1 MDNKRKYVIPGDVV
15 TTGPFRPEQNVI
27 LEGEKIIS
35 TTIGISEIYED
46 SVRVIPL
53 TGKYIPKINDLV
65 IGKVLSH
72 TSLSWELDINSC
84 YVGFLPAQD
93 VFGRDF
99 SAHADELSSKLK
111 TGDLVAARIANFD
124 RTRDPLVTI
133 SDRDLGAIDSGDLV
147 KISPSKV
154 PRLIGKRGS
163 MIQMIEMATN
173 AAVTIGQN
181 GWVVVSC
188 ETPEGLLKAK
198 KAIEM
203 INAKAHVAN
212 LTDQV
217 KEMLEIK
224 DDESSWAEETQQWSY
239 WTRMVYVVMDVK

>member
-1 MDNKRKYVIPGDVV
+1 MENKRKYVIPGDLV
-15 TTGPFRPEQNVI
+15 TSGPFRPEQNVV
-27 LEGEKIIS
+27 LVGDKIIS
-35 TTIGISEIYED
+35 TTIGISEIYDD
-46 SVRVIPL
+46 SVKVLSL
-53 TGKYIPKINDLV
+53 TGKYIPKIDDLV
-65 IGKVLSH
+65 IGKVISH

-99 SAHADELSSKLK
+99 SAHADELTSKLK
-111 TGDLVAARIANFD
+111 SGDLVAARIANFD

-133 SDRDLGAIDSGDLV
+133 SDRDLGKIDSGDLV

-154 PRLIGKRGS
+154 PRLIGKKGS
-163 MIQMIEMATN
+163 MIQMIEMSTD

-188 ETPEGLLKAK
+188 ESTEGLLKAK

-203 INAKAHVAN
+203 VNDKAHVAN

-217 KEMLEIK
+217 KEMLDK
-224 DDESSWAEETQQWSY
+224 KGES
-239 WTRMVYVVMDVK
+239 

>member
-1 MDNKRKYVIPGDVV
+1 MDNKRKYVIPGDVI

-27 LEGEKIIS
+27 LEGNKIIS
-35 TTIGISEIYED
+35 TTIGISEIYDD
-46 SVRVIPL
+46 SVKVIPL

-99 SAHADELSSKLK
+99 SAHADELTSKLK
-111 TGDLVAARIANFD
+111 SGDLVAARIANFD

-133 SDRDLGAIDSGDLV
+133 SDRDLGKIDSGDLV

-154 PRLIGKRGS
+154 PRLIGKRGT
-163 MIQMIEMATN
+163 MIQTIEMATN
-173 AAVTIGQN
+173 AAITIGQN

-188 ETPEGLLKAK
+188 ESPEGLLKAK
-198 KAIEM
+198 KAIKMVNEQ
-203 INAKAHVAN
+203 AHVAN
-212 LTDQV
+212 LTDQI
-217 KEMLEIK
+217 KEMLESK
-224 DDESSWAEETQQWSY
+224 GES
-239 WTRMVYVVMDVK
+239 

>member
-35 TTIGISEIYED
+35 TAVGISEIYED
-46 SVRVIPL
+46 SVRVISL
-53 TGKYIPKINDLV
+53 TGKYIPKIDDLV
-65 IGKVLSH
+65 IGKVNSH

-99 SAHADELSSKLK
+99 SAHADELATKLK

-133 SDRDLGAIDSGDLV
+133 SDRDLGAIDSGVLV

-188 ETPEGLLKAK
+188 ENPEGLLKAK

-203 INAKAHVAN
+203 VNQKAHVAN
-212 LTDQV
+212 LTDQI

-224 DDESSWAEETQQWSY
+224 DDET
-239 WTRMVYVVMDVK
+239 

>member
-1 MDNKRKYVIPGDVV
+1 MVDKRKYVIPGDVI
-15 TTGPFRPEQNVI
+15 TTGPFRPEQNVM
-27 LEGEKIIS
+27 LVGEKIIA
-35 TTIGISEIYED
+35 TAVGISEIYDD
-46 SVRVIPL
+46 SVKVIPL
-53 TGKYIPKINDLV
+53 TGKYIPKIDDLV
-65 IGKVLSH
+65 IAKVNSH

-99 SAHADELSSKLK
+99 SAHADELATKLK

-133 SDRDLGAIDSGDLV
+133 ADRDLGKIDSGILIA
-147 KISPSKV
+147 ISPSKV

-163 MIQMIEMATN
+163 MIQMIEQATN

-188 ETPEGLLKAK
+188 DTPEGLLKAK
-198 KAIEM
+198 IAIEM
-203 INAKAHVAN
+203 VNEKAHVAN

-217 KEMLEIK
+217 KEMLDK
-224 DDESSWAEETQQWSY
+224 KSES
-239 WTRMVYVVMDVK
+239 

>member
-1 MDNKRKYVIPGDVV
+1 MENKRKYVIPGDVI

-27 LEGEKIIS
+27 LDGNKIIS
-35 TTIGISEIYED
+35 TAIGISEIFDD
-46 SVRVIPL
+46 SIKVIPL
-53 TGKYIPKINDLV
+53 TGKYIPKIDDLV
-65 IGKVLSH
+65 IGKVVSH

-111 TGDLVAARIANFD
+111 AGDLVAARIANFD

-133 SDRDLGAIDSGDLV
+133 ADRDLGKIDSGHLV
-147 KISPSKV
+147 SISTSKV
-154 PRLIGKRGS
+154 PRLIGKRGT

-173 AAVTIGQN
+173 AAITIGQN
-181 GWVVVSC
+181 GWIVVSC

-198 KAIEM
+198 KAIKMVDEM
-203 INAKAHVAN
+203 AHVAN

-217 KEMLEIK
+217 KEMLESK
-224 DDESSWAEETQQWSY
+224 GES
-239 WTRMVYVVMDVK
+239 

>member
-15 TTGPFRPEQNVI
+15 TTGPFRPEQNVE
-27 LEGEKIIS
+27 LQGNKIIS
-35 TTIGISEIYED
+35 TTIGISEIYDD
-46 SVRVIPL
+46 SVKVIPL

-65 IGKVLSH
+65 IGKVISH

-99 SAHADELSSKLK
+99 SAHADELASKLK
-111 TGDLVAARIANFD
+111 SGDLVAARIANFD

-133 SDRDLGAIDSGDLV
+133 SDRDLGKIDTGDLV

-154 PRLIGKRGS
+154 PRLIGKRGT
-163 MIQMIEMATN
+163 MIQMIEMATD
-173 AAVTIGQN
+173 AAITIGQN

-188 ETPEGLLKAK
+188 ESPEGLLKAK

-203 INAKAHVAN
+203 VNEKAHVAN

-217 KEMLEIK
+217 KEMLESK
-224 DDESSWAEETQQWSY
+224 GES
-239 WTRMVYVVMDVK
+239 

>member
-1 MDNKRKYVIPGDVV
+1 MDNKRKYVIPGDVI

-27 LEGEKIIS
+27 LEGDKIIS
-35 TTIGISEIYED
+35 TTIGISEIYD
-46 SVRVIPL
+46 DVVKVITL
-53 TGKYIPKINDLV
+53 TGKYIPKIDDLV
-65 IGKVLSH
+65 IGKINSH

-111 TGDLVAARIANFD
+111 TGDLVATRIANFD

-133 SDRDLGAIDSGDLV
+133 SDRDLGKIDSGVLV

-154 PRLIGKRGS
+154 PRLIGKKGS
-163 MIQMIEMATN
+163 MIQMIEMATD

-181 GWVVVSC
+181 GWVVISC
-188 ETPEGLLKAK
+188 ESPEGLLKAK

-203 INAKAHVAN
+203 VNEKAHVAN
-212 LTDQV
+212 LTDQI
-217 KEMLEIK
+217 KEMLQIK
-224 DDESSWAEETQQWSY
+224 DNES
-239 WTRMVYVVMDVK
+239 

>member
-27 LEGEKIIS
+27 LEGNKIIS
-35 TTIGISEIYED
+35 TTIGISEIYDD
-46 SVRVIPL
+46 SVKVIPL

-65 IGKVLSH
+65 IGKVISH

-99 SAHADELSSKLK
+99 SAHADELATKLK
-111 TGDLVAARIANFD
+111 SGDLVAARIANFD

-133 SDRDLGAIDSGDLV
+133 ADRDLGKIDSGDLI

-154 PRLIGKRGS
+154 PRLIGKRGT
-163 MIQMIEMATN
+163 MIQMIEMATD
-173 AAVTIGQN
+173 AAITIGQN

-188 ETPEGLLKAK
+188 ESPEGLLKAK

-203 INAKAHVAN
+203 VNEKAHVAN

-217 KEMLEIK
+217 KEMLESK
-224 DDESSWAEETQQWSY
+224 GES
-239 WTRMVYVVMDVK
+239 

>member
-1 MDNKRKYVIPGDVV
+1 MADKRKYVIPGDVI
-15 TTGPFRPEQNVI
+15 TTGPFRPEQNVM
-27 LEGEKIIS
+27 LVGEKIIA
-35 TTIGISEIYED
+35 TAVGISEIYDD
-46 SVRVIPL
+46 SVKVIPL
-53 TGKYIPKINDLV
+53 TGKYIPKIDDLV
-65 IGKVLSH
+65 IAKVNSH

-99 SAHADELSSKLK
+99 SAHADELASKLK

-133 SDRDLGAIDSGDLV
+133 SDRDLGKIDSGILIA
-147 KISPSKV
+147 ISPSKV

-163 MIQMIEMATN
+163 MIQMIEQATN

-188 ETPEGLLKAK
+188 DTPEGLLKAK
-198 KAIEM
+198 IAIEM
-203 INAKAHVAN
+203 VNEKAHVAN

-217 KEMLEIK
+217 KEMLDK
-224 DDESSWAEETQQWSY
+224 KSES
-239 WTRMVYVVMDVK
+239 

>member
-1 MDNKRKYVIPGDVV
+1 MENKRKYVIPGDVV
-15 TTGPFRPEQNVI
+15 TSGPYRPEQNVI
-27 LEGEKIIS
+27 LEGNKIVS
-35 TTIGISEIYED
+35 TTIGISEIYDD

-65 IGKVLSH
+65 IGKVVSH

-99 SAHADELSSKLK
+99 SAHADELTSKLK

-133 SDRDLGAIDSGDLV
+133 SDRDLGKIDSGDLV
-147 KISPSKV
+147 QISPSKV
-154 PRLIGKRGS
+154 PRLIGKRGT
-163 MIQMIEMATN
+163 MIQAIEMATN
-173 AAVTIGQN
+173 AAITIGQN

-188 ETPEGLLKAK
+188 ESSEGLLKAK
-198 KAIEM
+198 KAIQM
-203 INAKAHVAN
+203 VDDKAHVAN

-217 KEMLEIK
+217 KEMLESK
-224 DDESSWAEETQQWSY
+224 GES
-239 WTRMVYVVMDVK
+239 

>member
-1 MDNKRKYVIPGDVV
+1 MGDKRKYVIPGDVV

-27 LEGEKIIS
+27 LDGNKIIA
-35 TTIGISEIYED
+35 TAVGISEIYDD
-46 SVRVIPL
+46 SVKVIPL
-53 TGKYIPKINDLV
+53 TGMYIPKIDDLV
-65 IGKVLSH
+65 IAKVNSH

-99 SAHADELSSKLK
+99 SAHADELTSKLK

-133 SDRDLGAIDSGDLV
+133 SDRDLGKIDSGELV

-154 PRLIGKRGS
+154 PRLIGKRGT
-163 MIQMIEMATN
+163 MIQMIEMATD
-173 AAVTIGQN
+173 AAITIGQN
-181 GWVVVSC
+181 GLVVVSC
-188 ETPEGLLKAK
+188 ETSEGLLKAK
-198 KAIEM
+198 KAIKMVNEQ
-203 INAKAHVAN
+203 AHVAN

-217 KEMLEIK
+217 KEMLDK
-224 DDESSWAEETQQWSY
+224 KGES
-239 WTRMVYVVMDVK
+239 

>member
-1 MDNKRKYVIPGDVV
+1 MADKRKYVIPGDVV

-27 LEGEKIIS
+27 LDGTKIIA
-35 TTIGISEIYED
+35 TAVGISEIYDD
-46 SVRVIPL
+46 SVKVIPL
-53 TGKYIPKINDLV
+53 TGKYIPKIDDLV
-65 IGKVLSH
+65 IAKVNSH

-99 SAHADELSSKLK
+99 SAHADELTSKLK

-133 SDRDLGAIDSGDLV
+133 SDRDLGKIDSGILIA
-147 KISPSKV
+147 ISPSKV

-163 MIQMIEMATN
+163 MIQMIEQATD

-188 ETPEGLLKAK
+188 DTPEGLLKAK
-198 KAIEM
+198 TAIEM
-203 INAKAHVAN
+203 VNEKAHVAN

-217 KEMLEIK
+217 KEMLDK
-224 DDESSWAEETQQWSY
+224 KSES
-239 WTRMVYVVMDVK
+239 

>member
-15 TTGPFRPEQNVI
+15 TTGPFRPEQNVF
-27 LEGEKIIS
+27 LDGNKIIS
-35 TTIGISEIYED
+35 TTIGISEIYDD
-46 SVRVIPL
+46 SVKVIPL

-65 IGKVLSH
+65 IGKVVSH

-99 SAHADELSSKLK
+99 SAHADELTSKLK
-111 TGDLVAARIANFD
+111 SGDLVAARIANFD

-133 SDRDLGAIDSGDLV
+133 ADRDLGKIDSGDLI

-203 INAKAHVAN
+203 VNEKAHVAN

-224 DDESSWAEETQQWSY
+224 DDES
-239 WTRMVYVVMDVK
+239 

>member
-1 MDNKRKYVIPGDVV
+1 MESKRKYVIPGDVV
-15 TTGPFRPEQNVI
+15 TSGPFRPEQNTI
-27 LEGEKIIS
+27 LEGNKIIS
-35 TTIGISEIYED
+35 TTIGISEIYDD

-65 IGKVLSH
+65 IGKVISH

-99 SAHADELSSKLK
+99 SAHADELTSKLK
-111 TGDLVAARIANFD
+111 SGDLVAARIANFD

-133 SDRDLGAIDSGDLV
+133 SDRDLGKIDSGDLV
-147 KISPSKV
+147 EISPSKV
-154 PRLIGKRGS
+154 PRLIGKRGT
-163 MIQMIEMATN
+163 MIQTIEMATN
-173 AAVTIGQN
+173 AAITIGQN

-188 ETPEGLLKAK
+188 ESAEGLLKAK
-198 KAIEM
+198 KAIQM
-203 INAKAHVAN
+203 IDEQAHVAN

-217 KEMLEIK
+217 KEMLESK
-224 DDESSWAEETQQWSY
+224 GES
-239 WTRMVYVVMDVK
+239 

>member
-1 MDNKRKYVIPGDVV
+1 MDNKRKYVIPGDLV

-27 LEGEKIIS
+27 LEGNKIIS
-35 TTIGISEIYED
+35 TTIGISEIYDD

-65 IGKVLSH
+65 IGKVISH

-99 SAHADELSSKLK
+99 SAHADELTSKLK
-111 TGDLVAARIANFD
+111 SGDLVAARIANFD

-133 SDRDLGAIDSGDLV
+133 ADRDLGKIDSGDLI

-154 PRLIGKRGS
+154 PRLIGKRGT
-163 MIQMIEMATN
+163 MIQAIEMATN
-173 AAVTIGQN
+173 AVVTIGQN

-188 ETPEGLLKAK
+188 ESPEGLLKAK
-198 KAIEM
+198 KAIKMVDE
-203 INAKAHVAN
+203 KAHIAN

-217 KEMLEIK
+217 KEMLESK
-224 DDESSWAEETQQWSY
+224 GES
-239 WTRMVYVVMDVK
+239 

>member
-1 MDNKRKYVIPGDVV
+1 MENKRKYVIPGDIV

-27 LEGEKIIS
+27 LEGNKIIS
-35 TTIGISEIYED
+35 TTVGISEIYDD
-46 SVRVIPL
+46 SVKVIPL

-65 IGKVLSH
+65 IGKVISH

-99 SAHADELSSKLK
+99 SAHADELTSKLK
-111 TGDLVAARIANFD
+111 AGDLVAARIANFD

-133 SDRDLGAIDSGDLV
+133 SDRDLGKIDSGDLV
-147 KISPSKV
+147 QISPSKV
-154 PRLIGKRGS
+154 PRLIGKRGT
-163 MIQMIEMATN
+163 MIQTIEMATN
-173 AAVTIGQN
+173 AAITIGQN

-188 ETPEGLLKAK
+188 ESPEGLLKAK
-198 KAIEM
+198 KAIQMVNE
-203 INAKAHVAN
+203 KAHIAN

-217 KEMLEIK
+217 MMMLESK
-224 DDESSWAEETQQWSY
+224 REL
-239 WTRMVYVVMDVK
+239 

>member
-1 MDNKRKYVIPGDVV
+1 MENKRKYVVPGDVI
-15 TTGPFRPEQNVI
+15 TSGPFRPEQNVV
-27 LEGEKIIS
+27 LEGNKIIS
-35 TTIGISEIYED
+35 TTVGISEIYDD
-46 SVRVIPL
+46 SVRVLSL
-53 TGKYIPKINDLV
+53 TGKYIPKIDDLV

-99 SAHADELSSKLK
+99 YAHADELSSKLK

-133 SDRDLGAIDSGDLV
+133 SDRDLGKIDSGALV
-147 KISPSKV
+147 EISPSKV
-154 PRLIGKRGS
+154 PRLIGKRGT
-163 MIQMIEMATN
+163 MIQTIEIATN
-173 AAVTIGQN
+173 AAITIGQN

-188 ETPEGLLKAK
+188 ESTEGLLKAK
-198 KAIEM
+198 KAIKMVDE
-203 INAKAHVAN
+203 KAHIAN

-217 KEMLEIK
+217 KEMLESK
-224 DDESSWAEETQQWSY
+224 SES
-239 WTRMVYVVMDVK
+239 

>member
-1 MDNKRKYVIPGDVV
+1 MDNRRKYVIPGDVV

-27 LEGEKIIS
+27 LDGNKIIS
-35 TTIGISEIYED
+35 TTIGVSEIYDD
-46 SVRVIPL
+46 SVKVISL

-65 IGKVLSH
+65 IGKVISH

-99 SAHADELSSKLK
+99 SAHADELTSKLK
-111 TGDLVAARIANFD
+111 AGDLVAARIANFD

-133 SDRDLGAIDSGDLV
+133 ADRDLGKIDSGDLI

-154 PRLIGKRGS
+154 PRLIGKRGT
-163 MIQMIEMATN
+163 MIQTIESATE
-173 AAVTIGQN
+173 AVITIGQN
-181 GWVVVSC
+181 GWVVVTC
-188 ETPEGLLKAK
+188 ENPEGLLKAK

-203 INAKAHVAN
+203 VNEQAHVAN

-217 KEMLEIK
+217 KEMLESRG
-224 DDESSWAEETQQWSY
+224 ES
-239 WTRMVYVVMDVK
+239 

>member
-1 MDNKRKYVIPGDVV
+1 MVDKRKYVIPGDVI
-15 TTGPFRPEQNVI
+15 TTGPFRPEQNVM
-27 LEGEKIIS
+27 LVGEKIIA
-35 TTIGISEIYED
+35 TAVGISEIYDD
-46 SVRVIPL
+46 SVKVIPL
-53 TGKYIPKINDLV
+53 TGKYIPKIDDLV
-65 IGKVLSH
+65 IAKVNSH

-99 SAHADELSSKLK
+99 SAHADELATKLK

-133 SDRDLGAIDSGDLV
+133 SDRDLGKIDSGILIA
-147 KISPSKV
+147 ISPSKV

-163 MIQMIEMATN
+163 MIQMIEQATN

-188 ETPEGLLKAK
+188 DTPEGLLKAK
-198 KAIEM
+198 IAIEM
-203 INAKAHVAN
+203 VNEKAHVAN

-217 KEMLEIK
+217 KEMLDK
-224 DDESSWAEETQQWSY
+224 KSES
-239 WTRMVYVVMDVK
+239 

>member
-1 MDNKRKYVIPGDVV
+1 MDNKRKYVIPGDII
-15 TTGPFRPEQNVI
+15 TTGPFRPEQNVV
-27 LEGEKIIS
+27 LEGNKIIS
-35 TTIGISEIYED
+35 TTIGISEIYDD
-46 SVRVIPL
+46 SVKVISL

-65 IGKVLSH
+65 IGKVISH

-99 SAHADELSSKLK
+99 SAHADELTSKLK
-111 TGDLVAARIANFD
+111 AGDLVAARIANFD

-133 SDRDLGAIDSGDLV
+133 ADRDLGKIESGDLI

-154 PRLIGKRGS
+154 PRLIGKRGT
-163 MIQMIEMATN
+163 MIQTIETATN
-173 AAVTIGQN
+173 AVITIGQN

-188 ETPEGLLKAK
+188 ENPEGLLKAK
-198 KAIEM
+198 KAIQMVNEQ
-203 INAKAHVAN
+203 AHVAN

-217 KEMLEIK
+217 KEMLESK
-224 DDESSWAEETQQWSY
+224 GES
-239 WTRMVYVVMDVK
+239 